1 MLFRWL
7 ILLLPLLLLSA
18 PAYSQDAEAERP
30 EKAESVK
37 LRTSKP
43 QDAKVE
49 TPKDKA
55 SEDAKVETPKDKVS
69 EKTKDKTEAKVKAE
83 DAKPKKPEKPLTER
97 QKRELAAKAREDAEL
112 RIEEDMV
119 TMTSLVEAL
128 SKNLGQIHYLRTL
141 CFGPN
146 DQKWRDYGKRM
157 MTVESNGDKDRHRQL
172 VRAFNAGY
180 YQEKERHSKCSQ
192 KVSVDVAALAEN
204 GRHISSMLGDPY
216 RER

>member
-1 MLFRWL
+1 MLFRWTL
-7 ILLLPLLLLSA
+7 YLLPALLLAA
-18 PAYSQDAEAERP
+18 PAFAQDAEAQRP
-30 EKAESVK
+30 EDVVAA
-37 LRTSKP
+37 TP
-43 QDAKVE
+43 QE
-49 TPKDKA
+49 TAP
-55 SEDAKVETPKDKVS
+55 P
-69 EKTKDKTEAKVKAE
+69 
-83 DAKPKKPEKPLTER
+83 KPLTER
-97 QKRELAAKAREDAEL
+97 EKRALAEKAREAAEL

-146 DQKWRDYGKRM
+146 DQKWRDYGQRM
-157 MTVESNGDKDRHRQL
+157 MSVEADGDKDRHRQL

-180 YQEKERHSKCSQ
+180 YQEKERHTQCSQ
-192 KVSVDVAALAEN
+192 KVSVEVAALAEN

>member
-1 MLFRWL
+1 MMFRL
-7 ILLLPLLLLSA
+7 AISALPLLLLA
-18 PAYSQDAEAERP
+18 TPIYAQDAEAQN
-30 EKAESVK
+30 
-37 LRTSKP
+37 P
-43 QDAKVE
+43 QDNTA
-49 TPKDKA
+49 A
-55 SEDAKVETPKDKVS
+55 QQAQDAAPQ
-69 EKTKDKTEAKVKAE
+69 
-83 DAKPKKPEKPLTER
+83 KPLTER
-97 QKRELAAKAREDAEL
+97 EKRALAAKARENAEL
-112 RIEEDMV
+112 RIEQDMV

-146 DQKWRDYGKRM
+146 DQKWRDYGQRM
-157 MTVESNGDKDRHRQL
+157 MTVEADGDADRHRQL

-180 YQEKERHSKCSQ
+180 YQEKERHTQCNQ